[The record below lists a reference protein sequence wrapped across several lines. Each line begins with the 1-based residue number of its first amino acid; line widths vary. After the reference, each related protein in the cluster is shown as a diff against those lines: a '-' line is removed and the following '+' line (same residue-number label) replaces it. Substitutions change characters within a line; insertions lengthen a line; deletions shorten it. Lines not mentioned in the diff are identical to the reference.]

1 MANEL
6 KSFVKDYMTKNV
18 ITVKPNT
25 PNSDTIKIMK
35 KTKHDGFPV
44 VDTNQEIVG
53 IVTAFDLLLKDWI
66 KGDTINKVMS
76 TEVLV
81 VNENMSINDASRVMF
96 RHGVSRL
103 PVVDNNRR
111 VVGIITN
118 TDMVRSHIER
128 STPNKVNSF
137 KKTMEQLYS
146 ITTSLTR
153 ENVPVDNIRP
163 TQDRVYADE
172 LQGRIYE
179 LERGLA
185 EPAIVVKTGNRYIL
199 VDGHHRAVASTKLG
213 LKEIDSYVIDLK
225 TDISLGME
233 KTAAKQGLNNFEDI
247 TIIDDDQH
255 PLMALTETI
264 KSSRTKAKRNNK

>member
-1 MANEL
+1 MTNEL

-18 ITVKPNT
+18 ITVKPET
-25 PNSDTIKIMK
+25 PNIDVIKIMK

-44 VDTNQEIVG
+44 INDDRVTVG
-53 IVTAFDLLLKDWI
+53 IVTASDLLLKDWVD
-66 KGDTINKVMS
+66 GDTINKIMS
-76 TEVLV
+76 TEVIV

-111 VVGIITN
+111 AVGIITN

-128 STPNKVNSF
+128 STPTKVNSF
-137 KKTMEQLYS
+137 RKTMEQLYN
-146 ITTSLTR
+146 IKTKLLR
-153 ENVPVDNIRP
+153 EKVPVDKIRP

-172 LQGRIYE
+172 LLGRQYE

-185 EPAIVVKTGNRYIL
+185 EPTIVVKTGNRYIL
-199 VDGHHRAVASTKLG
+199 VDGHHRAVACAKIG
-213 LKEIDSYVIDLK
+213 LKEIDSYVIDLQK
-225 TDISLGME
+225 DISLGME
-233 KTAAKQGLNNFEDI
+233 KTAEKQGIKTFKDI
-247 TIIDDDQH
+247 EIIDDDQH

-264 KSSRTKAKRNNK
+264 KSSRSK

>member
-6 KSFVKDYMTKNV
+6 KSYVKDYMTKNV
-18 ITVKPNT
+18 ITVKPET
-25 PNSDTIKIMK
+25 PNTDVIQIMK

-44 VDTNQEIVG
+44 IEDNGEIVG
-53 IVTAFDLLLKDWI
+53 IVTASDLLLKDWVD
-66 KGDTINKVMS
+66 GDSITTVMS

-103 PVVDNNRR
+103 PVVDNHKRA
-111 VVGIITN
+111 VGIITN

-137 KKTMEQLYS
+137 KKTMEQLYCL
-146 ITTSLTR
+146 TTKLTR
-153 ENVPVDNIRP
+153 ENVPVSKIRP

-172 LQGRIYE
+172 LQGRTYE

-213 LKEIDSYVIDLK
+213 LDEIDSYVIDLQK
-225 TDISLGME
+225 DIPLGME
-233 KTAAKQGLNNFEDI
+233 KTAEKQGLNKFEDI
-247 TIIDDDQH
+247 EIIDDDQH

-264 KSSRTKAKRNNK
+264 KSSKTKINREK